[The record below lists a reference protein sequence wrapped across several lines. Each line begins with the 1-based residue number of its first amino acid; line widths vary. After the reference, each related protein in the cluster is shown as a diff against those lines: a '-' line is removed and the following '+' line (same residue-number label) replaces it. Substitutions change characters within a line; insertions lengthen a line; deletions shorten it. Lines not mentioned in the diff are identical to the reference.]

1 MRRQTDSERERRL
14 LLSRVEAEALEE
26 RDLHCPVCG
35 FRIQT
40 LYSDVSGH
48 LRVKCPK
55 CKGVYILNLAYFRT
69 IKRMKTYA
77 DSFFRI
83 VERKGTE
90 NACRRKTGKG
100 REQVNKED

>member
-26 RDLHCPVCG
+26 RELHCPVCG

-69 IKRMKTYA
+69 IKRMKIYA
-77 DSFFRI
+77 DSFSRI

-90 NACRRKTGKG
+90 KCLPEKD
-100 REQVNKED
+100 REGQRTSE